1 MKKVILLIIATLLL
15 LSGIWYI
22 VNMFLADEETV
33 MTDDAQVEQYISP
46 VNAKV
51 QGYIKEIR
59 FTEHQ
64 YVHRGDILVLIDD
77 TEYKLMVAQAQ
88 AMLEQAQAGVGTM
101 NATMN
106 TIDERVVTAQAGES
120 MASAGIVSAQAVVD
134 EARIAMENAEKDFER
149 YSALIES
156 KAITPQQFDKAQ
168 AAYEMAKSK
177 YNNALAGLE
186 AAKAQ
191 AGQASG
197 NTRVTTSSR
206 DEQSERIK
214 QTAANTHA
222 AQAQLDLAKVNLS
235 YTVIKAPCDGWV
247 GRRTIQ
253 VGQLVSPG
261 VTLTTITP
269 SSDKWIVANFKETQ
283 IERIRKGQ
291 EVEITIDA
299 ITDKVF
305 KGKVTE
311 ISSATGSKFSV
322 LPTDNSSGNFVKI
335 QQRIPVRIDI
345 DSLSAQ
351 DNARLAA
358 GMMCV
363 VKVRLK

>member
-1 MKKVILLIIATLLL
+1 MKKTLLL
-15 LSGIWYI
+15 IFSTLILLAGIGVI
-22 VNMFLADEETV
+22 ISLFHKEETEQ
-33 MTDDAQVEQYISP
+33 TDDAQVEQYISP

-64 YVHRGDILVLIDD
+64 YVHRGDTLVLIDD
-77 TEYKLMVAQAQ
+77 TEYRLIVSQAQ

-101 NATMN
+101 TATMN
-106 TIDERVVTAQAGES
+106 TIDERVATAAAGES

-134 EARIAMENAEKDFER
+134 EARIAMENAKKDYQR
-149 YSALIES
+149 YSALVES
-156 KAITPQQFDKAQ
+156 KAITPQQFDKAK
-168 AAYEMAKSK
+168 AAYEMAQSK
-177 YNNALAGLE
+177 YNNALAGLD

-191 AGQASG
+191 AGQAGS
-197 NTRVTTSSR
+197 NTKATAMSR
-206 DEQSERIK
+206 NEQSERIK

-222 AQAQLDLAKVNLS
+222 AQAQLDLARVNLS
-235 YTVIKAPCDGWV
+235 YTVITAPCDGWV

-269 SSDKWIVANFKETQ
+269 STDKWIIANFKETQ

-291 EVEITIDA
+291 EVEVSVDA
-299 ITDKVF
+299 ITDKKF

-311 ISSATGSKFSV
+311 ISSATGSKFSI

-345 DSLSAQ
+345 DSLSPK
-351 DNARLAA
+351 DNERLAA

-363 VKVRLK
+363 VKVHVK